1 MFSEVITLDIE
12 TDTTGGHGLDPTHAA
27 ITEIAVALGP
37 QGREVVCTGAE
48 DDILACTAAIIAD
61 APVGS
66 VLVTWNGAAFD
77 LPFIDHRISRNRDLC
92 ARIGPHRPVRHLPLS
107 VERKYPPIEGDT
119 EELRAWTWAGLPH
132 LDIAYGFR
140 SFAEERGIRWSLK
153 SVARAHGIEVIELDR
168 TRMHEYS
175 PAEREE
181 YARSDVRATRA
192 LALILLGDTTG
203 G

>member
-1 MFSEVITLDIE
+1 MFHEIVALDIE
-12 TDTTGGHGLDPTHAA
+12 TDTTDGHGLDPTRAA
-27 ITEIAVALGP
+27 ITEIAMSFDEPTLD
-37 QGREVVCTGAE
+37 VVHAGVE
-48 DDILACTAAIIAD
+48 RSILLDTQTTIVNISSLC
-61 APVGS
+61 S
-66 VLVTWNGAAFD
+66 LSLLVTWNGAGFD
-77 LPFIDHRISRNRDLC
+77 LPYIERRIEEYSGFGL
-92 ARIGPHRPVRHLPLS
+92 PPKRHQPLG
-107 VERKYPPIEGDT
+107 VARKYPPIEGDSQ
-119 EELRAWTWAGLPH
+119 ELYSWTWGGLRH

-140 SFAEERGIRWSLK
+140 DFAERTGTRWSLK

-181 YARSDVRATRA
+181 YALSDVRATRA